1 MWYHIG
7 VSMGVKNYTV
17 IIVLTMMLSSGCLA
31 GINDVVDDA
40 IDETYEYI
48 DGEYPM
54 LLLSQRYRGD
64 PGLQNYGKCADLLSD
79 LRNAAYDEMLVSLD
93 QQAYWHWSNGPVWR
107 FTDDVAFADGAVP
120 ESTDA
125 PTSGSVD
132 SGSRNREGD
141 FSGTNN
147 QEVGVDEADFLKTD
161 GYNIY
166 MLNGDNLVIMG
177 IPEFGEVT
185 LRSNISLEGNPLQM
199 MLEGDKLVIASMIYT
214 WNLPVSHPLTDL
226 VVESQVNSLVKYTVV
241 DITDKTS
248 PAVNRELYIEG
259 NYHTSRL
266 VDGTV
271 RSVTHIWSNLNGVRN
286 WVQLPENYWSEDGVT
301 KMEIWNRSIVETIE
315 YNNQII
321 SSLTLEDFAPKM
333 YESMESGM
341 FVYPVSS
348 QECSEFSASE
358 GSAGRGFTSIITLD
372 LFGDDVEM
380 EVDHITS
387 SWAHVYSSQ
396 NMLVLAEPANDWWWF
411 WRNTDWDDATNIHS
425 FDISE
430 AGSTQYI
437 GSGRVDGTVQDQFS
451 ISEFEGSIR
460 IASTSDAWARWWL
473 VDEVDEDG
481 EPVWSGPKNQVS
493 ILQPDEEGNLDQI
506 GFIGDIAIG
515 ERIWSARFVGD
526 RGYLVTFQNIDPLW
540 VIDLSIPTD
549 PTILGELEVPGVST
563 YIHPVN
569 ENTLLT
575 IGIGPGADGLGLDWS
590 STQISLF
597 DISDPSNPTLAD
609 TLPISPVQ
617 PDESCEDVRIC
628 GWSWSWSEATF
639 EHKAFNYW
647 APENLLAVPLSTY
660 RYTYNQNDEY
670 GSYEY
675 VSMLNV
681 LNVDIVNMSL
691 SEHGI
696 IDHSS
701 FYNSDD
707 SDTYWW
713 YSYSTDIRRSIFMG
727 DYLYAFSALG
737 VTIHRTSDLNPI
749 QELHIPGHESPT
761 YHEEEVEIEGDES

>member
-1 MWYHIG
+1 
-7 VSMGVKNYTV
+7 MGAENYTV

-64 PGLQNYGKCADLLSD
+64 PGLQNYGKCADLLND

-132 SGSRNREGD
+132 SGEKNREGD

-177 IPEFGEVT
+177 VPEFGEVT
-185 LRSNISLEGNPLQM
+185 LQSNISLEGNPLQM
-199 MLEGDKLVIASMIYT
+199 MLEGDRLVIASMIYT
-214 WNLPVSHPLTDL
+214 WNLPMSHPLTDL

-271 RSVTHIWSNLNGVRN
+271 RSVTHLWSNLNGVRN

-358 GSAGRGFTSIITLD
+358 GSAGRGFTSIMTLD

-481 EPVWSGPKNQVS
+481 EPVWLGPKNQVS
-493 ILQPDEEGNLDQI
+493 ILQPDEEGNLEQI

-597 DISDPSNPTLAD
+597 DISDPSDPTLAD

-701 FYNSDD
+701 FYNNDD